1 MRKQKNSFRITTS
14 LQRQTKKVL
23 LYGITWKGRKKKMK
37 VFDLLKAGLFI
48 MALVLTVFLLG

>member
-1 MRKQKNSFRITTS
+1 
-14 LQRQTKKVL
+14 
-23 LYGITWKGRKKKMK
+23 MK